1 VAVRDRI
8 TRWAHIAREANQG
21 QGLVEYALLLVF
33 IAVVAVV
40 AVTSLGN
47 GVYSLFSRAS
57 FSF

>member
-1 VAVRDRI
+1 VRDRL
-8 TRWAHIAREANQG
+8 TRWAHITGQATQSG

-33 IAVVAVV
+33 ISVVAVV
-40 AVTSLGN
+40 AVTSLGA